1 MNGIHDVGGMHGMG
15 PIVREDN
22 EPVFHHDWERRVFAL
37 MISAFAG
44 GQYNV
49 DEVRHAIE
57 RMDPA
62 YYLASNYYEHWLHAM
77 ETLLVEKGLL
87 SPAELEAKLNQ
98 LAQERS

>member
-1 MNGIHDVGGMHGMG
+1 MG

-37 MISAFAG
+37 MISTFAG
-44 GQYNV
+44 GQYSV

-62 YYLASNYYEHWLHAM
+62 HYLASSSACESRPFSTSSVSIAC
-77 ETLLVEKGLL
+77 
-87 SPAELEAKLNQ
+87 SQ
-98 LAQERS
+98 CS

>member
-37 MISAFAG
+37 MISTFAG
-44 GQYNV
+44 GQFNV

-57 RMDPA
+57 RMDPTH
-62 YYLASNYYEHWLHAM
+62 YLASSYYEHWLHAM

-87 SPAELEAKLNQ
+87 SQVELEAKLNQ
-98 LAQERS
+98 LVQERS